1 MTSLAVVLTLTC
13 LLAGLWAVWREHVER
28 RRARADAAYVQRS
41 HVQTVQAPYDWEEH
55 DA

>member
-1 MTSLAVVLTLTC
+1 MTLLAVVLVATC
-13 LLAGLWAVWREHVER
+13 LVAGLWAVWREHVER